1 MPKWDKLKRSPLDAL
16 MKLPRLSDEESF
28 EIPIGA
34 RVFNFETQPNE
45 DESFIYA
52 IAPADGYFIINQFKH
67 VPICRGERIVV
78 AKSAEIYF
86 DRAALV

>member
-1 MPKWDKLKRSPLDAL
+1 MRNPHIKPAKKKKEYLLD
-16 MKLPRLSDEESF
+16 F

-52 IAPADGYFIINQFKH
+52 IAPADGYFVINQFRH
-67 VPICRGERIVV
+67 VPICRGQRIVV

-86 DRAALV
+86 DRAALA